1 MRKVARRNIEIE
13 DDADTRFTG
22 HLHACLNGRQRKL
35 RGLGMKMFG
44 AFDVRRKAAAHL
56 LRGKLSVDIGKHVDA
71 ALALRVDGNPGE
83 RRLLALDGFNA
94 REVQPVIRECLSY
107 QTSALVVAD
116 KSQPAGARAEPRD
129 LRKIV
134 AGDAAGV
141 NLQAIR
147 IDLLV
152 CGEEPRN
159 DREIIDATAS

>member
-1 MRKVARRNIEIE
+1 
-13 DDADTRFTG
+13 
-22 HLHACLNGRQRKL
+22 
-35 RGLGMKMFG
+35 MKMFG

-116 KSQPAGARAEPRD
+116 ESKPAGAGAEPCD
-129 LRKIV
+129 LREIV

-152 CGEEPRN
+152 CGEQPRN
-159 DREIIDATAS
+159 DREIVDATASDSHDLRGHVSPWMPVLIVAGLLVCQEKSGFLL